1 MPVPGVSTNAFQ
13 PPSFHPS
20 TSSPLMVMPKT
31 IGVVAKRDSKEIAA
45 AGKHI
50 CDIISR
56 QGLSVVPEQ
65 ALARSG
71 KIPGG
76 KPLNQIR
83 ADLMVTLGGDGT
95 VLKAARE
102 QLNRDTPILGVN
114 MGQRGYL
121 TEVDPEG
128 FEKAFSR
135 WMTGDFQLEK
145 LWKISVLVN
154 NHLVGEGLNEALM
167 TPTVPAKMLRLE
179 ISLAGK
185 KLFTARADG
194 LIVATPTGS
203 TAHSFSAGGPVLEG
217 SLNDLVMSFLAPLQP
232 VSSLVVPSNKNL
244 RVRLD
249 KPGQD
254 ANLSIDGRLERK
266 VGLGQSVLFR
276 KSSSNTFFVRFGDSF
291 LQRSLRR
298 LSPEKETP

>member
-1 MPVPGVSTNAFQ
+1 
-13 PPSFHPS
+13 
-20 TSSPLMVMPKT
+20 MVMPKT

-95 VLKAARE
+95 VLKVARE
-102 QLNRDTPILGVN
+102 LGNRDTPILGVN

-179 ISLAGK
+179 ISLAGR

-254 ANLSIDGRLERK
+254 ANLSIDGRLERR

-276 KSSSNTFFVRFGDSF
+276 KSSNKTFFVRFGDSF

-298 LSPEKETP
+298 LSPEKETS

>member
-1 MPVPGVSTNAFQ
+1 MA
-13 PPSFHPS
+13 
-20 TSSPLMVMPKT
+20 KT

-45 AGKHI
+45 AGKRI
-50 CDIISR
+50 CETIQE
-56 QGLSVVPEQ
+56 QGLSIVPEK

-71 KIPGG
+71 RIPGG
-76 KPLNQIR
+76 KPLNQIK

-102 QLNRDTPILGVN
+102 MRYGDTPILGVN

-128 FEKAFSR
+128 FEKALSK

-145 LWKISVLVN
+145 LWRVSVLVN
-154 NHLVGEGLNEALM
+154 NRLIGEGLNEALM

-185 KLFTARADG
+185 KLFTVRADG
-194 LIVATPTGS
+194 LVVATPTGS
-203 TAHSFSAGGPVLEG
+203 TAHSFSTGGPVLEG
-217 SLNDLVMSFLAPLQP
+217 SLNDLVMSFIAPLQP
-232 VSSLVVPSNKNL
+232 VKSLVVPSNRNL
-244 RVRLD
+244 RVRVD

-276 KSSSNTFFVRFGDSF
+276 KSSNNTFFVRFGDTF

>member
-1 MPVPGVSTNAFQ
+1 MT
-13 PPSFHPS
+13 
-20 TSSPLMVMPKT
+20 KT
-31 IGVVAKRDSKEIAA
+31 IGVVAKRDSKEIVA
-45 AGKHI
+45 AGRRI
-50 CDIISR
+50 CETIR
-56 QGLSVVPEQ
+56 NLGLSAVPDEE
-65 ALARSG
+65 LARSG
-71 KIPGG
+71 KITGG
-76 KPLNQIR
+76 KPLKQIK

-95 VLKAARE
+95 VLKVARGMTD
-102 QLNRDTPILGVN
+102 RDTPILGVN
-114 MGQRGYL
+114 MGQRGIL
-121 TEVDPEG
+121 TEVDPDG
-128 FEKAFSR
+128 FEKAFSK

-145 LWKISVLVN
+145 LWKVSVLVN

-179 ISLAGK
+179 ISLGGK
-185 KLFTARADG
+185 KLFTARTDG

-217 SLNDLVMSFLAPLQP
+217 SLNDLVMSFIAPLQP
-232 VSSLVVPSNKNL
+232 VKSLVVPSNKNL
-244 RVRLD
+244 RVRVD

-276 KSSSNTFFVRFGDSF
+276 KSSNSAFFVRFGDSF

-298 LSPEKETP
+298 LAPEKETL

>member
-1 MPVPGVSTNAFQ
+1 
-13 PPSFHPS
+13 
-20 TSSPLMVMPKT
+20 MVMPKT

-45 AGKHI
+45 AGKRI

-56 QGLSVVPEQ
+56 QGLLVVPEQ

-71 KIPGG
+71 RIPGG
-76 KPLNQIR
+76 KPLNQIK

-95 VLKAARE
+95 VLKVARD
-102 QLNRDTPILGVN
+102 LGNRDTPILGVN

-217 SLNDLVMSFLAPLQP
+217 SLNDLVISFLAPLQP

-298 LSPEKETP
+298 LSPEKETS

>member
-1 MPVPGVSTNAFQ
+1 
-13 PPSFHPS
+13 
-20 TSSPLMVMPKT
+20 MVMPKT
-31 IGVVAKRDSKEIAA
+31 IGVVAKRDSKEIAT

-56 QGLSVVPEQ
+56 RGLSVVPEQ
-65 ALARSG
+65 ALAKSG

-102 QLNRDTPILGVN
+102 LRNRDTPILGVN

-185 KLFTARADG
+185 KLFTAKADG

-232 VSSLVVPSNKNL
+232 VRSLVVPSNKNL

-276 KSSSNTFFVRFGDSF
+276 KSSNKTFFVRFGDSF

>member
-1 MPVPGVSTNAFQ
+1 MS
-13 PPSFHPS
+13 
-20 TSSPLMVMPKT
+20 KT
-31 IGVVAKRDSKEIAA
+31 VGVVAKKDSKEIAG
-45 AGKHI
+45 AGKRI
-50 CDIISR
+50 CEIIQQ
-56 QGLSVVPEQ
+56 QGLLVIPEN
-65 ALARSG
+65 ALARLG

-102 QLNRDTPILGVN
+102 MPDRDTPILGVN

-121 TEVDPEG
+121 TEVGPEG
-128 FEKAFSR
+128 FEKALSK
-135 WMTGDFQLEK
+135 WIAGDFQLEK
-145 LWKISVLVN
+145 LWKVSVFLN
-154 NHLVGEGLNEALM
+154 NRLLGEGLNETLM

-185 KLFTARADG
+185 KLFTVRADG

-217 SLNDLVMSFLAPLQP
+217 SLNDLVISFIAPLQP
-232 VSSLVVPSNKNL
+232 VKSLVVPSNRNL
-244 RVRLD
+244 MVRVD

-254 ANLSIDGRLERK
+254 ANLSIDGRLETK

-276 KSSSNTFFVRFGDSF
+276 KSSNSTLFVRFGDNF

-298 LSPEKETP
+298 LSPEKEST

>member
-1 MPVPGVSTNAFQ
+1 
-13 PPSFHPS
+13 
-20 TSSPLMVMPKT
+20 MVMPKT

-95 VLKAARE
+95 VLKVARD
-102 QLNRDTPILGVN
+102 LGNRDTPILGVN

-154 NHLVGEGLNEALM
+154 NHLVGEGLNEALL

-232 VSSLVVPSNKNL
+232 VRSLVVPSNKNL

-276 KSSSNTFFVRFGDSF
+276 KSSNNTFFVRFGDSF

-298 LSPEKETP
+298 LSPEKETS

>member
-1 MPVPGVSTNAFQ
+1 MA
-13 PPSFHPS
+13 
-20 TSSPLMVMPKT
+20 KT
-31 IGVVAKRDSKEIAA
+31 IGVVAKKDSREIAV
-45 AGKHI
+45 AGKRI
-50 CDIISR
+50 CDIIKE
-56 QGLSVVPEQ
+56 QGLSVIPEA
-65 ALARSG
+65 ALARQA

-76 KPLNQIR
+76 KPLNRIR

-102 QLNRDTPILGVN
+102 MRDLDTPILGVN

-121 TEVDPEG
+121 TEVNPEG
-128 FEKAFSR
+128 FEKSLSK
-135 WMTGDFQLEK
+135 WMTGDFQLER
-145 LWKISVLVN
+145 LWKVSVLLN

-167 TPTVPAKMLRLE
+167 TPTLPAKMLRVE

-185 KLFTARADG
+185 KLLTARADG

-203 TAHSFSAGGPVLEG
+203 TAHSFSAGGPVLDG
-217 SLNDLVMSFLAPLQP
+217 SLNDLVMSFIAPLQP
-232 VSSLVVPSNKNL
+232 VRSLVFPSNRNL
-244 RVRLD
+244 RVRVD

-254 ANLSIDGRLERK
+254 ANLSIDGILERK
-266 VGLGQSVLFR
+266 VGLGQSALFK
-276 KSSSNTFFVRFGDSF
+276 KSSNSTIFVRFGDTF

>member
-1 MPVPGVSTNAFQ
+1 MT
-13 PPSFHPS
+13 
-20 TSSPLMVMPKT
+20 KT
-31 IGVVAKRDSKEIAA
+31 IGVVAKRDSKEIVA
-45 AGKHI
+45 AGRRI
-50 CDIISR
+50 CEIIR
-56 QGLSVVPEQ
+56 NLGLAVVPEEE
-65 ALARSG
+65 LARSG

-76 KPLNQIR
+76 KPLKHIK

-95 VLKAARE
+95 VLKVARE
-102 QLNRDTPILGVN
+102 MRDRDTPIFGVN
-114 MGQRGYL
+114 MGQRGIL
-121 TEVDPEG
+121 TEVDPDG

-145 LWKISVLVN
+145 LWKVSVLVN

-179 ISLAGK
+179 ISLGGK
-185 KLFTARADG
+185 KLFTVRADG

-217 SLNDLVMSFLAPLQP
+217 SLNDLVMSFIAPLQP
-232 VSSLVVPSNKNL
+232 VRSLVVPSNENL
-244 RVRLD
+244 RVRVD

-276 KSSSNTFFVRFGDSF
+276 KSSNSTLFVRFGDSF

-298 LSPEKETP
+298 LAPEKETL

>member
-1 MPVPGVSTNAFQ
+1 
-13 PPSFHPS
+13 
-20 TSSPLMVMPKT
+20 MVMPKT

-56 QGLSVVPEQ
+56 QGFSVVPEQ
-65 ALARSG
+65 GLAKSG

-276 KSSSNTFFVRFGDSF
+276 KSSNNTFFVRFGDSF